1 MTDGKPV
8 DRRKVLLYTLAGVG
22 ATTAATIGGGEW
34 LARKRQREARAALAA
49 LGADTF
55 VDTPGLVRAGDRV
68 ERRRRLGRT
77 NLDVSIVSIGAGG
90 LNELEPI
97 ARAVDKGMNYVDTS
111 TCYSGSEDTLGRAFV
126 TYPGLRDKLVIATKW
141 DPGATSS
148 KDEMLASLDQSL
160 KRMRTDHVE
169 IMQVHWLGG
178 GHKSPD
184 NGFNR
189 LDNDEVY
196 RAMEIAKKAGKV
208 RFFGAT
214 SHDGNRSKI
223 LQHAIDK
230 GFDMILV
237 KMNVLDHET
246 ADLPALL
253 AKAKERDVGVV
264 AMKSQPGGGRL
275 PKGFEKSKYNVFQ
288 ANLRWVLSHPE
299 VASVVHSSIGTT
311 PHMQDLA
318 ASAVQEELSLRDEAL
333 LEQYAAALSPE
344 YCRECAGGC
353 TDACPTGVAIP
364 HVMHLVMYERDYGW
378 KKYARELYGEMPA
391 GTHPTDACLSCRRCT
406 DACPYGVDAASAM
419 REAPLRL
426 G

>member
-1 MTDGKPV
+1 MDGKPV
-8 DRRKVLLYTLAGVG
+8 DRRRVLLYTLAGVG
-22 ATTAATIGGGEW
+22 ATTAAAIGTNEW
-34 LARKRQREARAALAA
+34 LERKRRREASVALAA
-49 LGADTF
+49 ATF
-55 VDTPGLVRAGDRV
+55 VDTPGLVRPGDRV

-196 RAMEIAKKAGKV
+196 LAMELAKKAGKV

-214 SHDGNRSKI
+214 SHDGNRSAI

-230 GFDMILV
+230 GFDVLLV

-246 ADLPALL
+246 AGLPALL
-253 AKAKERDVGVV
+253 AKAKQRDVGVV
-264 AMKSQPGGGRL
+264 AMKSQPAGGRL
-275 PKGFEKSKYNVFQ
+275 PKGFEQSKYNVFQ

-299 VASVVHSSIGTT
+299 VASVVHSAMGTQ
-311 PHMQDLA
+311 PHMQDVA
-318 ASAVQEELSLRDEAL
+318 ASAVQEELTLRDQEL
-333 LEQYAAALSPE
+333 LEEYASALSPE

-378 KKYARELYGEMPA
+378 RKYARDLYGEMPA
-391 GTHPTDACLSCRRCT
+391 SAHPTDACLSCRRCT

-426 G
+426 A